1 MAINYQTRCCFLLK
15 SIIREINK
23 RTEPTIIQ
31 LSQLTDFHARSNK
44 WRLIWTK
51 NDKIWVE
58 TWPIKPI
65 SKIFPQDPI
74 VFFFFVLSQD
84 PIVIASSVNYSIT
97 SAIPYRSQIISM
109 QRYTHMQTESTFA
122 QKITCFYSMSTVK
135 IDTTIQNQVII

>member
-65 SKIFPQDPI
+65 SKIFPQDPVVI
-74 VFFFFVLSQD
+74 VSRE
-84 PIVIASSVNYSIT
+84 NYSIA